1 MVIFQTPEGSPGYK
15 QFESLDEAVGFV
27 EELRNE
33 RGVTNARMFALEEI
47 KFELKPVFKVE
58 VQALTAGSAAAP
70 PPAAPAA
77 PAPAGPAPVAPA
89 PAPQIHAQP
98 VAPAEPAPPPPGGA
112 PASQEQAAPE
122 APAPAAAEPPKEQPA
137 RRGLFGR

>member
-1 MVIFQTPEGSPGYK
+1 VSHMVIFQTPEGSPGYK

-77 PAPAGPAPVAPA
+77 PVAPA

-112 PASQEQAAPE
+112 PAPQEQVAPE
-122 APAPAAAEPPKEQPA
+122 APGPAAAEPAKEQPA